1 MGHGYFDSIHVPL
14 HLPPSAYSP
23 QQQHKNTAKGK
34 GKEVAGGSGAPAQAA
49 ETYDVVARWTQQD
62 RDDMHAKVAMASL
75 LGYSTLLLTLSLP
88 ATFDP
93 SLLVLPTPL
102 FPTLDPRT
110 APPGTEGLV
119 MQLWRINIEGYGD
132 EAVKGAGGKGWYGF
146 ANSTAH
152 LYPPQTTLLSV
163 TPLTLTSFSHVAL
176 SLSPPSPFAPTLIT
190 LDPSA
195 SPRLPF
201 PLKRGLI
208 SSLSRAGVSFELV
221 LRGVTRADE
230 AGEQPGEAGRR
241 RRNWIAG
248 AREVVRATE
257 GKGVVVSSGAH
268 RAGEM
273 RGSEDLINLCSLI
286 GLPPSAAKD
295 TLTVNPQRA
304 VLRGLSLRQTYRG
317 VLSNPV
323 LTVTSSTSS
332 SESAPLDAPASSS
345 ASTSASAAP
354 PTTTTA
360 TTTSAA
366 ETKKRPAEAG
376 SVAGAGGAAGSEA
389 AGGAAAGQVDGGK
402 KKKRKQVRKEAEEAA
417 ARAAAA

>member
-23 QQQHKNTAKGK
+23 QLQAKGNNKGK
-34 GKEVAGGSGAPAQAA
+34 GKEVAVAGGAD
-49 ETYDVVARWTQQD
+49 TYDVVANWTKQD
-62 RDDMHAKVAMASL
+62 KEDMQAKVAMASL

-88 ATFDP
+88 ATYDP
-93 SLLVLPTPL
+93 SLLVFPTPL
-102 FPTLDPRT
+102 FPHLDPRT

-119 MQLWRINIEGYGD
+119 MQLWRINVEAYGD

-146 ANSTAH
+146 ANSTAP
-152 LYPPQTTLLSV
+152 LYPSQTTLLSV
-163 TPLTLTSFSHVAL
+163 TPTTLTSFSHVAL

-190 LDPSA
+190 LDPSL

-208 SSLSRAGVSFELV
+208 SSLARAGVGFELI

-230 AGEQPGEAGRR
+230 AGEQPGETGRR

-268 RAGEM
+268 KAGEM

-317 VLSNPV
+317 VLSNPT
-323 LTVTSSTSS
+323 LTITSSAPISS
-332 SESAPLDAPASSS
+332 PS
-345 ASTSASAAP
+345 ASTAHAP
-354 PTTTTA
+354 PTSSN
-360 TTTSAA
+360 TTSAPA
-366 ETKKRPAEAG
+366 ASFVPTKR
-376 SVAGAGGAAGSEA
+376 SAGGSESPTPDAASGA
-389 AGGAAAGQVDGGK
+389 TGAMGGASTSQVERGGGGK
-402 KKKRKQVRKEAEEAA
+402 KKKRKQLRKEAEEAA
-417 ARAAAA
+417 ALGTSGAA

>member
-1 MGHGYFDSIHVPL
+1 MAHGYYDSIHIPL
-14 HLPPSAYSP
+14 HLPPSAYQPLPSSSSKP
-23 QQQHKNTAKGK
+23 STNKGK
-34 GKEVAGGSGAPAQAA
+34 GKETAPPQQAEPYHVTDNWTA
-49 ETYDVVARWTQQD
+49 ED
-62 RDDMHAKVAMASL
+62 RASVERMVAMASL

-93 SLLVLPTPL
+93 SRLVLPTPL
-102 FPTLDPRT
+102 FPQLDPRT

-119 MQLWRINIEGYGD
+119 LQLWRVNVEQYGD

-146 ANSTAH
+146 ANSTAA

-163 TPLTLTSFSHVAL
+163 TPTTLTSFSHVAL
-176 SLSPPSPFAPTLIT
+176 SLAPPTPHSPTLIT
-190 LDPSA
+190 LDPSL

-208 SSLSRAGVSFELV
+208 SSLSRAGVGFELV
-221 LRGVTRADE
+221 LRGVTRQDE
-230 AGEQPGEAGRR
+230 AGEAAGESGRR

-257 GKGVVVSSGAH
+257 GKGVVISSGAR

-273 RGSEDLINLCSLI
+273 RGTEDLINLCSLI

-295 TLTVNPQRA
+295 TLSVHPQRA

-323 LTVTSSTSS
+323 LSTFSSAILPPSTSS
-332 SESAPLDAPASSS
+332 APSPAPASP
-345 ASTSASAAP
+345 AP
-354 PTTTTA
+354 LV
-360 TTTSAA
+360 A
-366 ETKKRPAEAG
+366 ESKKCPAE
-376 SVAGAGGAAGSEA
+376 SVADNLSGAGAGGQAGHE
-389 AGGAAAGQVDGGK
+389 GGK
-402 KKKRKQVRKEAEEAA
+402 KKKRKQLRKEAEL
-417 ARAAAA
+417 AAAAAAKGA